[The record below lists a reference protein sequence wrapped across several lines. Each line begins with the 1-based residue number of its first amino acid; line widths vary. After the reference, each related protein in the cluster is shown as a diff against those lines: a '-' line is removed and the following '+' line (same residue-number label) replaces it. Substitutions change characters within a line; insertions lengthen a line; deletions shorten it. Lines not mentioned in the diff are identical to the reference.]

1 MAGIGIVNNPRSRR
15 NLRHPGTA
23 ARLRTVLGAEGE
35 VLDAS
40 TPDEL
45 ARAVERFRAARVDL
59 LGVHGGDGTAH
70 YVIGALA
77 LAFGPERLPPVALL
91 PGGSMNT
98 VARGT
103 GIRGAPETVLERI
116 VARRRL
122 GLAQPVVER
131 DLLAVEADGG
141 APLHG
146 FLFGTGGAV
155 AFLDAYY
162 ATPGPTP
169 ARAAW
174 LAVRALASALVGGRL
189 ARALSRREPVEVTAD
204 GDRWPKADYLAVMA
218 GSSPELGLGFR
229 AFARCGEQPGFFHA
243 VGVTA
248 SAYRLALAAPGIGL
262 GRPWPRRVAMDAVA
276 RELWLEPRS
285 PLRFTVDGDLYRAE
299 RRLRVSTG
307 PALRLVAAGAAAPSS
322 PR

>member
-15 NLRHPGTA
+15 NLRHPGMV
-23 ARLRTVLGAEGE
+23 ARLRAVLGAEGE

-45 ARAVERFRAARVDL
+45 ARAVERFRAARIDL

-70 YVIGALA
+70 YVLSAFA
-77 LAFGPERLPPVALL
+77 RAFGAEPLPAVALL

-103 GIRGAPETVLERI
+103 GIRGTPEAVLERI
-116 VARRRL
+116 VVRRRL

-131 DLLAVEADGG
+131 DLLAVEVDG
-141 APLHG
+141 APPLHG
-146 FLFGTGGAV
+146 FLFGTGCAV
-155 AFLDAYY
+155 TFLEAYY
-162 ATPGPTP
+162 ALPGASP

-174 LAVRALASALVGGRL
+174 LAARALLSALVGGRF
-189 ARALSRREPVEVTAD
+189 ARALSRREPIEVLAD
-204 GDRWPKADYLAVMA
+204 GDRWPKGSYLAVLA

-243 VGVTA
+243 VGVTS
-248 SAYRLALAAPGIGL
+248 SAYRLALAAPRIRL

-276 RELWLEPRS
+276 RDLVLEPGA
-285 PLRFTVDGDLYRAE
+285 PLGFTLDGDLYRAE

-307 PALRLVAAGAAAPSS
+307 PALRMVTNGAT
-322 PR
+322 PRPR